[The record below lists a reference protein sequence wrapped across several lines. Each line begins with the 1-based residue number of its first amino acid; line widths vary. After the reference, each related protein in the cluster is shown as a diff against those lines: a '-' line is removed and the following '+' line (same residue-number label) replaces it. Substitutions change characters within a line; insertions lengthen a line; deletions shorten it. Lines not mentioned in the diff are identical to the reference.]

1 MSLSDSSLPPA
12 SPPPATPPPVT
23 RREIFAWAMYDWA
36 NSAFSTLSIVV
47 TVSYITRVVF
57 AADSPAALRLA
68 EASHRIGWTVA
79 AADWGAA
86 IWAWGLAAAGLIAAI
101 LSPIIGAMADA
112 RATKRQWLAATALT
126 GAALAA
132 AMSLVPIESAGLIVA
147 LFVAATLCFDLSFG
161 ISNGFLPEIADETT
175 MNRVSSLG
183 FAMGYIG
190 GGLALAIW
198 LAVYTYG
205 VRTGN
210 FSEAAALRFG
220 LLLIGLWWGLFT
232 IPTLMILRDRGQP
245 SAAPVSPWHAT
256 RRAVRDVRR
265 TIGNVRRY
273 RMLALFLVAFLFFNE
288 GVQTVINQSSVFAEK
303 AVKFGPDD
311 LAILVLV
318 FQFICFPGAMLIG
331 RLADRLGQKS
341 TLMLCLALW
350 IALVVA
356 ARFVYEKW
364 QFWLMAAALGLV
376 MGGTQSISR
385 AIMGMM
391 TPKRHTAEFF
401 GFFNF
406 SGKATSWLGSGLF
419 GLIIAQTGDPRKA
432 VLGLLPLF
440 LIGWG
445 LTALVNVGRG
455 RAEALAAD
463 PGRSSRLPGVE

>member
-1 MSLSDSSLPPA
+1 
-12 SPPPATPPPVT
+12 
-23 RREIFAWAMYDWA
+23 MYDWA

-47 TVSYITRVVF
+47 TVGYITRVVF
-57 AADSPAALRLA
+57 APDSHAAIQLA
-68 EASHRIGWTVA
+68 EKSHAIGWRVD

-112 RATKRQWLAATALT
+112 RAAKRQWLAATALP
-126 GAALAA
+126 GAILTA
-132 AMSLVPIESAGLIVA
+132 AMFFVPPQFAGLIVV
-147 LFVAATLCFDLSFG
+147 LFVSSTLCFDLSFG

-175 MNRVSSLG
+175 MNRISSLG

-198 LAVYTYG
+198 LGVFMYG
-205 VRTGN
+205 KQTGTIGVTT
-210 FSEAAALRFG
+210 ALQLG
-220 LLLIGLWWGLFT
+220 LLLIGAWWGLFT
-232 IPTLMILRDRGQP
+232 IPTLLILRDRGQP
-245 SAAPVSPWHAT
+245 AAAPLTPWNAT

-288 GVQTVINQSSVFAEK
+288 GIQTVINQSSVFAEK
-303 AVKFGPDD
+303 AVGFGPDD
-311 LAILVLV
+311 LALLVLV
-318 FQFICFPGAMLIG
+318 FQFICFPGAMLVG
-331 RLADRLGQKS
+331 RLADRLGQKT

-391 TPKRHTAEFF
+391 TPERHTAEFF

-419 GLIIAQTGDPRKA
+419 GLIIAQTGDARKA
-432 VLGLLPLF
+432 VLGLMPLF
-440 LIGWG
+440 LVGWG
-445 LTALVNVGRG
+445 LTALVNIHRG
-455 RAEALAAD
+455 RAEALAA
-463 PGRSSRLPGVE
+463 PGRSSHPPGVE